1 MMNRIKELNTIIK
14 DSNNKL
20 QTIEL
25 MINTGGWN
33 LDKQLDLIMNYKKN
47 QDRRL
52 LAIKEINKL
61 INNK

>member
-1 MMNRIKELNTIIK
+1 MERIKELNTIIK

-61 INNK
+61 INKK

>member
-14 DSNNKL
+14 DSNHKL

>member
-1 MMNRIKELNTIIK
+1 MMERIKELNTIIK

-20 QTIEL
+20 QKIEL
-25 MINTGGWN
+25 MINVGGWN

>member
-1 MMNRIKELNTIIK
+1 MMERIKELNTIIK

-20 QTIEL
+20 QKIEL

>member
-1 MMNRIKELNTIIK
+1 
-14 DSNNKL
+14 
-20 QTIEL
+20 
-25 MINTGGWN
+25 MINVGGWN